1 MFCFVSFSL
10 FLFLFVWFLKGIG
23 VENLFCDFAKHIP
36 FSLKSG
42 GPHSI

>member
-10 FLFLFVWFLKGIG
+10 FLFLFVWFLKEVG

-36 FSLKSG
+36 FSLNSG